1 MRTCTTVKRIL
12 RGIRFS
18 IALKEESYAFLV
30 WSVRVESWHNHDLP
44 WQIPYKAGRTEN
56 WLAQSVEAFDC
67 ELKCCFWSPTCVCNT
82 HTCTHKIIWKTW
94 CSSHQYVIFQ
104 KSCNIGSD
112 KKKKT
117 NPDPE
122 RHWTPQ
128 QLKFQYFHFEKHYN
142 NIQENRALEDAFC
155 LYTVFLNNSL
165 ALEFATTQ
173 VSSKTV
179 GTARQRHQM
188 LYNINHSPLTLLVV

>member
-1 MRTCTTVKRIL
+1 MRTCTIVKRIL

-82 HTCTHKIIWKTW
+82 HTHKIIWKTW
-94 CSSHQYVIFQ
+94 CSSHQNVIFQ
-104 KSCNIGSD
+104 KSCNMSMFYVVARWKRQ
-112 KKKKT
+112 KKPQTLRGTELLSNWSFNIFILRNTTTTFRKT
-117 NPDPE
+117 E
-122 RHWTPQ
+122 HWKMRSVCT
-128 QLKFQYFHFEKHYN
+128 L
-142 NIQENRALEDAFC
+142 
-155 LYTVFLNNSL
+155 
-165 ALEFATTQ
+165 
-173 VSSKTV
+173 SS
-179 GTARQRHQM
+179 
-188 LYNINHSPLTLLVV
+188 

>member
-112 KKKKT
+112 KKKKQT
-117 NPDPE
+117 QTLRGTELLSNWSFNIFILRNTTTTFRKTE
-122 RHWTPQ
+122 HWKMHSVCT
-128 QLKFQYFHFEKHYN
+128 L
-142 NIQENRALEDAFC
+142 
-155 LYTVFLNNSL
+155 
-165 ALEFATTQ
+165 
-173 VSSKTV
+173 SS
-179 GTARQRHQM
+179 
-188 LYNINHSPLTLLVV
+188 